1 MSLTNYIVDAYQVFA
16 ASALAASSCSRSLFG
31 AILPFAAAPMFDKLG
46 VAWACSLLGFV
57 SLVLGLVPFA
67 FLRYGD
73 KIRANSKFCQQLA
86 EEKRRIE
93 EEERARGRRKEARER
108 RAARASRV
116 EVDEEKMEEV
126 DR

>member
-86 EEKRRIE
+86 VEKRRIE
-93 EEERARGRRKEARER
+93 EEDRARGRRKEARER

-116 EVDEEKMEEV
+116 GVDEEKMEEV

>member
-1 MSLTNYIVDAYQVFA
+1 
-16 ASALAASSCSRSLFG
+16 
-31 AILPFAAAPMFDKLG
+31 MFDKLG

>member
-67 FLRYGD
+67 FLRFGD

-86 EEKRRIE
+86 AERQKID
-93 EEERARGRRKEARER
+93 EEERARGRRKETRER

-116 EVDEEKMEEV
+116 GVDEEKMEEV

>member
-31 AILPFAAAPMFDKLG
+31 AVLPFAAAPMFDRLG
-46 VAWACSLLGFV
+46 VPWACSLLGFV

-67 FLRYGD
+67 FIRFGSQ
-73 KIRANSKFCQQLA
+73 IRANSKFCQQLA
-86 EEKRRIE
+86 AEKERLKAEEMRRWKKR
-93 EEERARGRRKEARER
+93 EAREKKRLR
-108 RAARASRV
+108 RER
-116 EVDEEKMEEV
+116 DEEAAIEEV

>member
-31 AILPFAAAPMFDKLG
+31 AILPFAAAPMFEKLG

-67 FLRYGD
+67 FLRFGD

-86 EEKRRIE
+86 AEKEKIE
-93 EEERARGRRKEARER
+93 IEERARGRRREARER
-108 RAARASRV
+108 RAARASRADI
-116 EVDEEKMEEV
+116 DEEKMEVV